1 MIISSAKDAKLIKM
15 INPNEIEYLTS
26 VYGYNISDVVE
37 LRQGSTEL
45 PQHAKELKNALEES
59 IDDGNFEKAEQL
71 VREAVEIFGENS
83 LPAREMRDFLDV
95 NRWIEEAE

>member
-26 VYGYNISDVVE
+26 VYGYNISDVVK

-45 PQHAKELKNALEES
+45 PQQAKETQE
-59 IDDGNFEKAEQL
+59 
-71 VREAVEIFGENS
+71 RT
-83 LPAREMRDFLDV
+83 
-95 NRWIEEAE
+95 